1 MYTDKNETREE
12 WLPLVDAEGNVIGK
26 ETRSRCH
33 NGSRKLHPV
42 VHLHVVDS
50 EGRIYLQLRPEWKT
64 VQPGKWD
71 TAVGGHVDF
80 GETVGEALIREAY
93 EELNLSGFTPGTP
106 WRLMSSSPRPNVN
119 WSIRSSPP
127 STTSRRLHP
136 NSRGAASDK
145 GRNR

>member
-93 EELNLSGFTPGTP
+93 EELNVG
-106 WRLMSSSPRPNVN
+106 
-119 WSIRSSPP
+119 I
-127 STTSRRLHP
+127 HP
-136 NSRGAASDK
+136 
-145 GRNR
+145 